1 MHASTQDDHGDDDWV
16 VSAPNGVLSVEEDV
30 SRDGDEVSELLAGA
44 ILKHPESL
52 RGMSKASQEQ
62 KRASPNATEFTFPS
76 ISMSSNGGD
85 DEVVMTDSERDVF
98 QSEGVAQ

>member
-1 MHASTQDDHGDDDWV
+1 MRASTQDDHGDDDWV

-52 RGMSKASQEQ
+52 RGMSKASQEL
-62 KRASPNATEFTFPS
+62 KRPNATEFTFPS
-76 ISMSSNGGD
+76 ISMSSNGGGD
-85 DEVVMTDSERDVF
+85 DEVVVTDSERDVF
-98 QSEGVAQ
+98 QSEGIAQ